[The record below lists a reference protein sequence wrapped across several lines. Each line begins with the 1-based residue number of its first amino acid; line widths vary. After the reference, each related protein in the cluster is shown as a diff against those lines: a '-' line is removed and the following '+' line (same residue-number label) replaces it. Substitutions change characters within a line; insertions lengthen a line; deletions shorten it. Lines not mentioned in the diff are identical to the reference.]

1 MKTPSAF
8 FIGQPG
14 KALPHSENLLNQAST
29 LGKRAKCMFL
39 RNYTLCEVEAG
50 SAAPSLNELGLLLRG

>member
-14 KALPHSENLLNQAST
+14 KALPHSENLCSPVVTRGFDANAMIWQD
-29 LGKRAKCMFL
+29 
-39 RNYTLCEVEAG
+39 YTLCEVMERIAQW
-50 SAAPSLNELGLLLRG
+50 